1 MIAQFT
7 ICNLQQQS
15 TIYNLQSILLKVLR
29 LDGPQADVLKAVLCN
44 KTVERRLNRLMLE
57 TVFFACNGVTPQGSL
72 LSIQMGRKR

>member
-1 MIAQFT
+1 
-7 ICNLQQQS
+7 
-15 TIYNLQSILLKVLR
+15 LLKVLR